1 MLTGGLVFLT
11 KSLLCVCADK
21 SLSVSLVGDA
31 DEAKAFQGG
40 SSPREDSGILISLSF
55 SLSSLSVWV
64 TI

>member
-1 MLTGGLVFLT
+1 MFLT

-40 SSPREDSGILISLSF
+40 SSPREDSGILISLCL
-55 SLSSLSVWV
+55 SLLSLFLCVYVCVSGLP
-64 TI
+64 